1 MKTQVRRSVFE
12 TNSSSTH
19 SISIVK
25 ESTNTHFPSV
35 VEFNSGE
42 FSWEWENYND
52 YLSKASYLY
61 TAILETTQL
70 KVTEDLADGKK
81 RCKDLIDEK
90 LNKIREVLYKYG
102 IVCVFDS
109 FEIRHYDY
117 EVSVGK
123 HHHNYYPDHKGYID
137 HGYELGDW
145 VDRIL
150 NDEKLLINF
159 LFNNDSVIETG
170 NDNDDCPWR
179 EDFDEFEDMRNTNKY
194 DTYIKGN

>member
-25 ESTNTHFPSV
+25 ESSNTHFPSV
-35 VEFNSGE
+35 VEFNTGE
-42 FSWEWENYND
+42 FGWEWENYND
-52 YLSKASYLY
+52 YRSKASYLY

-70 KVTEDLADGKK
+70 KTTEELVDGKK
-81 RCKDLIDEK
+81 QCKDLINEK
-90 LNKIREVLYKYG
+90 LDKIRDILYKYG

-109 FEIRHYDY
+109 FEIHYYDY
-117 EVSVGK
+117 GVSVGRC
-123 HHHNYYPDHKGYID
+123 HNYYPNHKGYID
-137 HGYELGDW
+137 HGYELVGW

-150 NDEKLLINF
+150 NDETLLINF
-159 LFNNDSVIETG
+159 LFDNDSVIETG

-179 EDFDEFEDMRNTNKY
+179 EDFDEFEDMRNTDKY

>member
-25 ESTNTHFPSV
+25 ESSNIHFPSV
-35 VEFNSGE
+35 VEFNAGE
-42 FSWEWENYND
+42 FGWEWENYND

-81 RCKDLIDEK
+81 QCKDLIDEK
-90 LNKIREVLYKYG
+90 LNKIREILWKYG
-102 IVCVFDS
+102 IECVFDS
-109 FEIRHYDY
+109 YEIKHYDY

-123 HHHNYYPDHKGYID
+123 HHNYYPEYDGYID
-137 HGYELGDW
+137 HGYELADW
-145 VDRIL
+145 VNRIL

-159 LFNNDSVIETG
+159 LFDNDSVIETG

-179 EDFDEFEDMRNTNKY
+179 EDFDEFEDMRNTDKY